1 MTAAGGGELTLS
13 PALCRVSGDGFGGCS
28 DGSRS
33 GMATQEP
40 LSFSTAERGPMLSV
54 QERLGSSPPP
64 HPEVSHLALGACY
77 LLQATPEP
85 QPARN
90 KAVGVFWPLQKPLV
104 RVCGPH

>member
-28 DGSRS
+28 DGGRS
-33 GMATQEP
+33 GMATLPREVPCP
-40 LSFSTAERGPMLSV
+40 LMLSV